1 MKITRTGSLNTTSKA
16 RRSGAAKSAGGSSF
30 SQHLSTPASGGD
42 APSVAGVGS
51 VGSVDALL
59 SVQEVGDALD
69 SNGKARQRAD
79 DILDQLDELRH
90 GLLMGTLNRRQL
102 ESLARMVR
110 ARRDT
115 VTDPHL
121 AEILD
126 QIELRAEIELA
137 KYATL
142 D

>member
-1 MKITRTGSLNTTSKA
+1 MSASA
-16 RRSGAAKSAGGSSF
+16 PFERRSSYALFKANPVPKRAKPNWLKILQTIFTHRAGE
-30 SQHLSTPASGGD
+30 
-42 APSVAGVGS
+42 VAT
-51 VGSVDALL
+51 
-59 SVQEVGDALD
+59 
-69 SNGKARQRAD
+69 GKARQRAG

-102 ESLARMVR
+102 ENLARMVR
-110 ARRDT
+110 ARRGS
-115 VTDPHL
+115 VTDPRL
-121 AEILD
+121 AEVLD